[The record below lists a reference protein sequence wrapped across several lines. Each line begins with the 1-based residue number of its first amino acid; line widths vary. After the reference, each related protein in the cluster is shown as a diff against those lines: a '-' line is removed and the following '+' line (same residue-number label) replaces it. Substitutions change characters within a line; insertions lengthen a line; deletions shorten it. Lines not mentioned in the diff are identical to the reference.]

1 MIYVIL
7 DHIGF
12 KGPEIEEMEKE
23 LKKYEL
29 INFKQ
34 IIKFNK
40 KSSITDTMTV
50 QQGDMLETFLSETEF
65 KQMDYELRC

>member
-29 INFKQ
+29 INFK
-34 IIKFNK
+34 
-40 KSSITDTMTV
+40 
-50 QQGDMLETFLSETEF
+50 
-65 KQMDYELRC
+65 